1 MHAAVALLVCSCFC
15 CCCAAGSLLVFL
27 CATVL
32 LVCWKHVCESHR
44 IALGI
49 VLHFNRTNSGF
60 LVRQRWGQFLACSR
74 IQRMNAPKGSRVR
87 QGPIRRPANK
97 IRRINGNAQGVCLPN
112 SQSRVRLR
120 FLSKLRLRMNGRLNI
135 AHVGQ
140 IPLSRRRKK
149 HCTVPHTS
157 ESSKVYKACQM
168 HVWRVRWPF
177 GRVLAIYKML
187 QAGTNSCGG
196 PTSCISMHRCSQ

>member
-1 MHAAVALLVCSCFC
+1 MPLLRCWFAPAFAAA
-15 CCCAAGSLLVFL
+15 
-27 CATVL
+27 VL
-32 LVCWKHVCESHR
+32 LVRSWFSCVLQCCLFAGSMFANRIESLW
-44 IALGI
+44 AL
-49 VLHFNRTNSGF
+49 FNRTNSGF